1 MKTYTIEITDA
12 QDKALRHVA
21 LDPQQWIQNVVNVR
35 CDVAIDDIVKVE
47 VDRRLAAGDTIS
59 GSKAD
64 IVLAA
69 PIESAVEQ
77 QARFNAQVPQE

>member
-35 CDVAIDDIVKVE
+35 CDVAIDDIVKLE
-47 VDRRLAAGDTIS
+47 IERRLAAGDTIS

-64 IVLAA
+64 IVLSA

-77 QARFNAQVPQE
+77 QARFDAMAQQG

>member
-35 CDVAIDDIVKVE
+35 CDVAVDDIVKVE
-47 VDRRLAAGDTIS
+47 IERRLAAGETIS
-59 GSKAD
+59 GTKSD

-69 PIESAVEQ
+69 TVESAVEQ
-77 QARFNAQVPQE
+77 QARFDAMSQQG

>member
-12 QDKALRHVA
+12 QDRALRHVA

-35 CDVAIDDIVKVE
+35 CDVAIDGIVKIE
-47 VDRRLAAGDTIS
+47 IERRLTAGDTIS

-64 IVLAA
+64 IVLSAS
-69 PIESAVEQ
+69 IESAVEQ
-77 QARFNAQVPQE
+77 QARFDAQGQQG